1 VRVRSECGLVLL
13 LLLEPLCV
21 GLVDD
26 DVELAHLA
34 RVRVRVRVRV
44 MVSGQW
50 SVVSGQGQG

>member
-1 VRVRSECGLVLL
+1 MRVRSECGLVLL

-34 RVRVRVRVRV
+34 RVRVRVRV